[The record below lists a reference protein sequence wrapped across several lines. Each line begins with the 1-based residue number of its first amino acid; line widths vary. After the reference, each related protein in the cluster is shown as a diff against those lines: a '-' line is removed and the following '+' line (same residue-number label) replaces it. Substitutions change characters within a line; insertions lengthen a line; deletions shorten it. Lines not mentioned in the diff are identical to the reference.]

1 MLDNGY
7 EWELLMRN
15 VRIGGLYMPEEMIEQ
30 MHREIDKMRDPIYT
44 IIEEKLKRT
53 ERERDEALK
62 KECEKLQSEV
72 EYLRK
77 RNEELAKEFEEYK
90 RRIDS
95 IRNAN

>member
-1 MLDNGY
+1 MCTFNED
-7 EWELLMRN
+7 
-15 VRIGGLYMPEEMIEQ
+15 
-30 MHREIDKMRDPIYT
+30 EIQRM
-44 IIEEKLKRT
+44 

-62 KECEKLQSEV
+62 KECKKLQTEV

-95 IRNAN
+95 IRNTN